1 MTRKN
6 ALKTLFGLALL
17 VLLFT
22 QVSPVAVWS
31 QMRSLPLLWL
41 IPAGLAFLSIYLFR
55 TWRFQQLLPAG
66 LGFWELFQVVSIQSL
81 ANVVLPARLGE
92 VSYLYFLK
100 RKQVPLAD
108 SLSSLLLARVFDLV
122 ALSCIFFLFL
132 FFFESP
138 PEGSDYLIYAILLF
152 FGVFSTCFLV
162 AVFFKG
168 WLWCCVEKIIVRIP
182 IVNKRSDYLRQAFYA
197 FVMAFSSLANVR
209 HLLQIFAISLCVW
222 GSAYVFGYLCMVK
235 ILQLSLSIPETVFAF
250 SFLQLIGLLPIHP
263 FGGVGT
269 VDAAWAFA
277 VMSFGVAKEL
287 AISSALTAHVMTY
300 VFSLLLGVV
309 AWGSLL
315 TMWGKLFPQPE
326 EQERG
331 PL

>member
-1 MTRKN
+1 MTWKN
-6 ALKTLFGLALL
+6 ALKTLFGLVLL

-22 QVSPVAVWS
+22 QVSPVSVWN
-31 QMRSLPLLWL
+31 QMRNLPLLWL

-55 TWRFQQLLPAG
+55 TWRFQKLLPAG
-66 LGFWELFQVVSIQSL
+66 LGFWALFQVVSIQSL

-100 RKQVPLAD
+100 RQQIPLAD

-132 FFFESP
+132 FFFETP

-152 FGVFSTCFLV
+152 FGVFSACFFA
-162 AVFFKG
+162 AVFLKE
-168 WLWCCVEKIIVRIP
+168 WLWCWIEKIVVKIP
-182 IVNKRSDYLRQAFYA
+182 LINQRTELLRQAFYT
-197 FVMAFSSLANVR
+197 FVAAFSSLSNVR
-209 HLLQIFAISLCVW
+209 HLLQIFAISLGVW

-235 ILQLSLSIPETVFAF
+235 ILQLSLSIPETVFVL
-250 SFLQLIGLLPIHP
+250 SFLQLVGLLPIHP

-269 VDAAWAFA
+269 IDATWAYA
-277 VMSFGVAKEL
+277 VMSFGIARDL

-300 VFSLLLGVV
+300 VFSLLLGMV
-309 AWGSLL
+309 AFGPLL
-315 TMWGKLFPQPE
+315 SMRGKLFARPQ